1 MSDQEIKGQE
11 VLNINDNISILSTVK
26 NIKTTAKPWL
36 DSLLSQNYPSDFCI
50 LIIDGHSTDGTID
63 ILNEYAERFS
73 KIKIIEYQST
83 QPEAL
88 NYAIDSGY
96 LSNKLIALID
106 GDCIATKD
114 WLKTLVDTLNKECLV
129 MRHPNMNLLIKKDL
143 LEKLRFNEDLEVG
156 YDADFGYRLN
166 SAGYKLFYEPNAIVY
181 HYHRSMIRGYLKQQF
196 ETGKYMTNFYINN
209 KKAIRGDN
217 INPIW
222 MTTQPI
228 FFSLFIF
235 SLFLSIFYTSIIY
248 IALIF
253 LSMLIIDFSLG
264 VYFASKKT
272 KKLFVVSLYLL
283 YVVRIVPW
291 FCGAMV
297 RLFQRRN
304 T

>member
-1 MSDQEIKGQE
+1 
-11 VLNINDNISILSTVK
+11 
-26 NIKTTAKPWL
+26 
-36 DSLLSQNYPSDFCI
+36 
-50 LIIDGHSTDGTID
+50 
-63 ILNEYAERFS
+63 
-73 KIKIIEYQST
+73 
-83 QPEAL
+83 
-88 NYAIDSGY
+88 
-96 LSNKLIALID
+96 
-106 GDCIATKD
+106 
-114 WLKTLVDTLNKECLV
+114 
-129 MRHPNMNLLIKKDL
+129 MNLLIKKDL